1 MAEEASP
8 TRPVGR
14 LCALLGLSRAG
25 YYRWR
30 QRQTAGP
37 APRDTTRIVLALWI
51 IFLFLEHQ
59 ERPGRRPMQHLL
71 AQQGIQASLGRIDRV
86 MRALGLEARRG
97 RKWRS
102 RRGKPG
108 PSPALTAHIAN
119 HCQDETGKQD
129 FTSDEPG
136 TKVVGDIT
144 KVPTAAGSQYV
155 ATVLDLATRRVVGW
169 AMAPVQDTALT
180 IQVLTEA
187 REQGLLR
194 PGAIFHS
201 DRGPQYTSRPFQ
213 DQCHPLT
220 VTQSMGATG
229 VCYDNA
235 AAEAFFASLKAD
247 LRSELPPSATLA
259 EVRAWL
265 QQWIEDWYNTRRPH
279 TANDGL
285 PPATAW
291 DRLISASSAV
301 SPT

>member
-8 TRPVGR
+8 TRPVR
-14 LCALLGLSRAG
+14 TLCVLVGLSRAG
-25 YYRWR
+25 FYRRR

-37 APRDTTRIVLALWI
+37 APREATRIVLALWI
-51 IFLFLEHQ
+51 ISLFLEHQ

-71 AQQGIQASLGRIDRV
+71 AAQGVAASLGRIDRV
-86 MRALGLEARRG
+86 MRALGVEARRG
-97 RKWRS
+97 RKRRS

-108 PSPALTAHIAN
+108 PSPALTSTIAN
-119 HCQDETGKQD
+119 HCQDATGRQD
-129 FTSDEPG
+129 FTSDAPG
-136 TKVVGDIT
+136 TKAVGDIT
-144 KVPTAAGSQYV
+144 RVPTAAGGQYV

-180 IQVLTEA
+180 IQALTAA
-187 REQGLLR
+187 RAQGLLR

-213 DQCHPLT
+213 DQCQTLT
-220 VTQSMGATG
+220 VTQSMGTTG

-247 LRSELPPSATLA
+247 LRSELSPSTSVAD
-259 EVRAWL
+259 VRAWL
-265 QQWIEDWYNTRRPH
+265 QQWIEEWYNRRRPH
-279 TANDGL
+279 TVNAGL
-285 PPATAW
+285 APATAW
-291 DRLISASSAV
+291 DQLITASGAV